1 MHFLFLFLGVSPC
14 QLVGPELG
22 AGSVTP
28 GRGSSS
34 DIRAFSHEAQHLGR
48 SPGAALG
55 TPKLGRGLFHFSGG
69 GRCYVLSLMA
79 APFRGGEGPR
89 DALGAVC
96 AALGRA
102 RHLSSLSVPVVQMR
116 NPVLEPKDVPRALV

>member
-1 MHFLFLFLGVSPC
+1 MLSP
-14 QLVGPELG
+14 
-22 AGSVTP
+22 T
-28 GRGSSS
+28 R
-34 DIRAFSHEAQHLGR
+34 GR

-55 TPKLGRGLFHFSGG
+55 TPKLGRGLFHFSGD

-96 AALGRA
+96 AALGWGC
-102 RHLSSLSVPVVQMR
+102 HLSSLSVPVVQMR
-116 NPVLEPKDVPRALV
+116 NPVLEPRDCVSGLGVIPGVAQECGDGS